1 MGLVL
6 NWRQVFEIDDSRYSK
21 KNFWRYN
28 MVQTNERDSDPMFS
42 SSPERT
48 MYGIFRNNDKKKDRQ
63 NTEVFPATKV
73 FSLR

>member
-1 MGLVL
+1 MELVL

-28 MVQTNERDSDPMFS
+28 MVQTNDRDSDPLFS

-48 MYGIFRNNDKKKDRQ
+48 M
-63 NTEVFPATKV
+63 
-73 FSLR
+73 